1 MRYQIRR
8 ANKFDFE
15 VVYKLICQLVE
26 TEPGTIS
33 TKALKDIYLENLHAR
48 NKEHYIAEYAGDA
61 VGFISISYDLRL
73 SEVGKV
79 AVIDELVVDINK
91 RKLGIGALLV
101 NHAVQIA
108 KNDGCIMFEVSTNL
122 RRIETH
128 LFYEK
133 IGFTK
138 NGYRFGFD
146 DELKLNKEGIK

>member
-61 VGFISISYDLRL
+61 VGFISISYRSIIGESRCSNCQKLRL
-73 SEVGKV
+73 YYV
-79 AVIDELVVDINK
+79 
-91 RKLGIGALLV
+91 
-101 NHAVQIA
+101 
-108 KNDGCIMFEVSTNL
+108 
-122 RRIETH
+122 
-128 LFYEK
+128 
-133 IGFTK
+133 
-138 NGYRFGFD
+138 
-146 DELKLNKEGIK
+146 